1 MTNKAKRN
9 MTQKSR
15 RRDSRR
21 RSRQGRSRSRSRR
34 RDSKSGRSITKLP
47 KLRPIS
53 YASKKYHY
61 KLSDPAK
68 KRRRAIREGIRYE
81 VKQGKSEV
89 EAATA
94 KKSRFNILRIY
105 RRYSFPDQCRLI
117 TEDMKYIDKKY
128 KLNNTNDICS

>member
-1 MTNKAKRN
+1 MKKGTQKRSFKHVRQKRKTIRKAKRKAN
-9 MTQKSR
+9 R
-15 RRDSRR
+15 
-21 RSRQGRSRSRSRR
+21 G
-34 RDSKSGRSITKLP
+34 SKGIKLP

-61 KLSDPAK
+61 KLSDPAN

-81 VKQGKSEV
+81 VTQGKSEK
-89 EAATA
+89 EAAIA

-105 RRYSFPDQCRLI
+105 RRNSFPDQCRLI

-128 KLNNTNDICS
+128 KLNSTNDICS

>member
-1 MTNKAKRN
+1 
-9 MTQKSR
+9 MTQKIRRKRRRSRKSR
-15 RRDSRR
+15 RR
-21 RSRQGRSRSRSRR
+21 GK
-34 RDSKSGRSITKLP
+34 SKSITKLP

-89 EAATA
+89 QAATA

-105 RRYSFPDQCRLI
+105 RRNSFPDQCRLI

>member
-1 MTNKAKRN
+1 MKKSAQKRSFKRVRQKRKTIRKAKR
-9 MTQKSR
+9 KSK
-15 RRDSRR
+15 R
-21 RSRQGRSRSRSRR
+21 RSKRR
-34 RDSKSGRSITKLP
+34 AKSVKLP

-53 YASKKYHY
+53 YASKKHHY

-81 VKQGKSEV
+81 VEQGKSEKD
-89 EAATA
+89 AAIS

-105 RRYSFPDQCRLI
+105 RRNSFPDQCRLI

-128 KLNNTNDICS
+128 KLNDTNDICSS

>member
-15 RRDSRR
+15 RRDSRSR
-21 RSRQGRSRSRSRR
+21 RRRRRQGRSRIRQ
-34 RDSKSGRSITKLP
+34 GRSITKLP

-81 VKQGKSEV
+81 VKQGKSEE

>member
-15 RRDSRR
+15 RRDSRSKR
-21 RSRQGRSRSRSRR
+21 RDSKSRR
-34 RDSKSGRSITKLP
+34 RDSRSRSITKLP

-81 VKQGKSEV
+81 VKQGKSEK

-105 RRYSFPDQCRLI
+105 RRNSFPDQCRLI

>member
-1 MTNKAKRN
+1 MKKSAQKRSFKRVRQKRKTIRKAKR
-9 MTQKSR
+9 KSK
-15 RRDSRR
+15 R
-21 RSRQGRSRSRSRR
+21 RSKRR
-34 RDSKSGRSITKLP
+34 AKSVKLP

-61 KLSDPAK
+61 KLSDPSK

-81 VKQGKSEV
+81 VEHGKSEKD
-89 EAATA
+89 AAIS

-105 RRYSFPDQCRLI
+105 RRNSFPDQCRLI

>member
-1 MTNKAKRN
+1 

-15 RRDSRR
+15 RRGGRSRR
-21 RSRQGRSRSRSRR
+21 QSRSKSGRSRSKSRR
-34 RDSKSGRSITKLP
+34 QSRSKGRSRSITKLP

-128 KLNNTNDICS
+128 KLNTTNDICS

>member
-1 MTNKAKRN
+1 MAAKVKRN
-9 MTQKSR
+9 VTQKK
-15 RRDSRR
+15 R
-21 RSRQGRSRSRSRR
+21 RSKRRKRSKRRS
-34 RDSKSGRSITKLP
+34 TTTLP

-61 KLSDPAK
+61 KLSDPAN

-81 VKQGKSEV
+81 VKQGKSEK
-89 EAATA
+89 EAAIA

-105 RRYSFPDQCRLI
+105 RRNSFPDQCRLI

-128 KLNNTNDICS
+128 KLNSTNDICS